1 MKKLMKKI
9 DKINE
14 IANIIQTEI
23 PIKLIING
31 IKIEIKKIVIHP
43 TNPQIDIAF
52 ILIDIG

>member
-14 IANIIQTEI
+14 IAKIIQTEI